1 MAKDDA
7 GETSGS
13 LIPMIHFTVCLFVC
27 FVLQFEQVEGQVNVN
42 SQNRNKVFMH

>member
-13 LIPMIHFTVCLFVC
+13 LIPMIRFTVGLFVC
-27 FVLQFEQVEGQVNVN
+27 FCFFRFTV
-42 SQNRNKVFMH
+42 